1 MAKLAEQGQKSADS
15 LMALDQISLERTILE
30 TIPMARAMG
39 VTVVDYD
46 GNRIALSAPLA
57 PNVNDKG
64 CAFGG
69 SLASLMTLAAWGLVN
84 LKLADADIVADV
96 FVQDS
101 AISYLNPVWDALTA
115 QAGAEPG
122 QDWDQFI
129 RDLRERGK
137 ARITMM
143 AEVAVAEGGGVACRM
158 FGKVVAKRGA

>member
-1 MAKLAEQGQKSADS
+1 MIQDS
-15 LMALDQISLERTILE
+15 LMLERTILE

-39 VTVVDYD
+39 VTVVDFD
-46 GNRIALSAPLA
+46 GNRIALTAPLA

-84 LKLADADIVADV
+84 LKLSEAGIEADV

-115 QAGAEPG
+115 EAAAEPG

-129 RDLRERGK
+129 ADLRERGK

-158 FGKVVAKRGA
+158 FGKFVAKRSK

>member
-1 MAKLAEQGQKSADS
+1 MILDS
-15 LMALDQISLERTILE
+15 LMLERTILE

-39 VTVVDYD
+39 VTVVDFD
-46 GNRIALSAPLA
+46 GNRIALTAPLA

-84 LKLADADIVADV
+84 LKLSEAGIEADV

-115 QAGAEPG
+115 EAAAEPG
-122 QDWDQFI
+122 QDWNHFI
-129 RDLRERGK
+129 ADLRERGK

-158 FGKVVAKRGA
+158 FGKFVAKRSK

>member
-1 MAKLAEQGQKSADS
+1 MSAD
-15 LMALDQISLERTILE
+15 LDMIHDPLSLERTILE

-39 VTVVDYD
+39 LSVVDYD
-46 GNRIALSAPLA
+46 GHRIALNAPLA
-57 PNVNDKG
+57 QNVNDKG

-84 LKLADADIVADV
+84 LKLSEAGEQADV

-115 QAGAEPG
+115 EAAAEPG
-122 QDWDQFI
+122 QDWAQFI
-129 RDLRERGK
+129 TDLRERGK

-158 FGKVVAKRGA
+158 FGKFVAKRSA

>member
-115 QAGAEPG
+115 EAAAEPG

-158 FGKVVAKRGA
+158 FGKFVAKRSA

>member
-1 MAKLAEQGQKSADS
+1 MIVVLDK
-15 LMALDQISLERTILE
+15 ALLERHLRD
-30 TIPMARAMG
+30 TIPLARAMDLHVG
-39 VTVVDYD
+39 DYD
-46 GNRIALSAPLA
+46 GYRLALYAPLA

-69 SLASLMTLAAWGLVN
+69 SMSSMLTLAGWGLVN
-84 LKLADADIVADV
+84 LKLAEAGEEADV

-115 QAGAEPG
+115 EAAAEPG

-129 RDLRERGK
+129 ADLRARGK

-158 FGKVVAKRGA
+158 FGKFVAKRSA

>member
-1 MAKLAEQGQKSADS
+1 MSDAVSD
-15 LMALDQISLERTILE
+15 LERLLLAQ
-30 TIPMARAMG
+30 IPLARAMELRIR
-39 VTVVDYD
+39 DYD
-46 GNRIALSAPLA
+46 GDHLAIAAPLA
-57 PNVNDKG
+57 PNINDKG

-84 LKLADADIVADV
+84 LKLAEAGEQAEV
-96 FVQDS
+96 FVADS

-115 QAGAEPG
+115 EAAAEPG

-129 RDLRERGK
+129 ADLRARGK

-158 FGKVVAKRGA
+158 FGKFVAKRSP

>member
-1 MAKLAEQGQKSADS
+1 MILDS
-15 LMALDQISLERTILE
+15 LMLERTILE

-39 VTVVDYD
+39 VTVVDFD
-46 GNRIALSAPLA
+46 GNRIALTAPLA

-84 LKLADADIVADV
+84 LKLSEAGMEADV

-115 QAGAEPG
+115 EAAAEPG
-122 QDWDQFI
+122 QDWDQFFV
-129 RDLRERGK
+129 DLRERGK

-158 FGKVVAKRGA
+158 FGKFVAKRSK

>member
-1 MAKLAEQGQKSADS
+1 
-15 LMALDQISLERTILE
+15 
-30 TIPMARAMG
+30 MARAMG
-39 VTVVDYD
+39 LSVVDYD
-46 GNRIALSAPLA
+46 GHRIALNAPLA

-84 LKLADADIVADV
+84 LKLSEAGEQADV

-115 QAGAEPG
+115 EAAAEPG
-122 QDWDQFI
+122 QDWAQFI
-129 RDLRERGK
+129 TDLRERGK

-158 FGKVVAKRGA
+158 FGKFVAKRSA

>member
-1 MAKLAEQGQKSADS
+1 VAKLAEQGQKSADS

-115 QAGAEPG
+115 EAAAEPG

-158 FGKVVAKRGA
+158 FGKFVAKRSA

>member
-84 LKLADADIVADV
+84 LKLADADIAADV

-115 QAGAEPG
+115 EAAAEPG

-158 FGKVVAKRGA
+158 FGKFVAKRSA